1 LKIYHFCVIIYAGK
15 VGVASTKAAVAD
27 CKGDSKE

>member
-1 LKIYHFCVIIYAGK
+1 MKCRVYVTGK
-15 VGVASTKAAVAD
+15 VGVAGTQAAVAD